1 MYVYKACAS
10 LLQRIIA
17 SLLQRCDN
25 AGMALPERE
34 QQLVTQLTT
43 QAREIGPPLRASTVD
58 RDRLAGW
65 LLAELVALVER
76 LAERCE

>member
-1 MYVYKACAS
+1 
-10 LLQRIIA
+10 
-17 SLLQRCDN
+17 
-25 AGMALPERE
+25 MALPERE